1 MSGATVLAQGRHYEV
16 RVTGNMLA
24 EPENIRWLG
33 RVAQL
38 IFESGGASTTTYA
51 TADELRAL
59 GALCYALAA
68 ELDSAAMVALAN
80 ANEVAA

>member
-1 MSGATVLAQGRHYEV
+1 MSGATVIAQGCRYEV
-16 RVTGNMLA
+16 RVTGNALVN
-24 EPENIRWLG
+24 PDNIRWLG
-33 RVAQL
+33 RAAQL

-68 ELDSAAMVALAN
+68 ELDSAAMVELAN
-80 ANEVAA
+80 ANEVSA